1 MYTIHSVDSYLR
13 VEMEKKERPEDNK
26 KTVDPKTEELL
37 VIFANLII
45 DNIIK
50 KYKLKGFKP
59 NVVKEE

>member
-1 MYTIHSVDSYLR
+1 
-13 VEMEKKERPEDNK
+13 MEKKVRPEDNE
-26 KTVDPKTEELL
+26 KTVDSKTEELL